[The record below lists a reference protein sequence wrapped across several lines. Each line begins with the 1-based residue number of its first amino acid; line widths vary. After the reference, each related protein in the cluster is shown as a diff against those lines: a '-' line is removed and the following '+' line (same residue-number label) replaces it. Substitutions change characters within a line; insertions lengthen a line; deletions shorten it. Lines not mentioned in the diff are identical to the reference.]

1 MKSSTLIA
9 SYLWKDTWSRW
20 WEQPSS
26 FFARLFVGVLLVSV
40 ATVIVVAFSLLER
53 SIRVRLENFGLNTL
67 VMRETMPS
75 TDPEAQPNLD
85 RPDRLSP
92 LRHHGQKLRLRQL
105 YARGQSDWQNDM
117 LAFSY
122 SEDDLPV
129 LGPLLSTSTPLVIL
143 SETLPENSTIRVSL
157 GRQVGT
163 AVIRRP
169 ALFFRPMVTG
179 NVLLVP
185 QGWNPDNER
194 LGFIETTLFE
204 RAPEAVSMQRV
215 VDAITR
221 FYKLDHRTLPQIQS
235 ALGLIREL
243 ENLQE
248 RQRQW
253 RGLLAGLLGLTLALV
268 FGAIAILE
276 FRQNLFITALIRSFG
291 APSRIL
297 YLRTWIENAFIANLS
312 AICAVC
318 LVAAL
323 HDKIFGTLGFG
334 RVLHTPGVNPYLS
347 AEVASILIWVNVG
360 AFISSLPVALG
371 LRKPVGSV
379 LT

>member
-1 MKSSTLIA
+1 M
-9 SYLWKDTWSRW
+9 
-20 WEQPSS
+20 
-26 FFARLFVGVLLVSV
+26 GVLLVSV

-53 SIRVRLENFGLNTL
+53 SIRSRLESFGLNTL
-67 VMRETMPS
+67 VIRETMPS
-75 TDPEAQPNLD
+75 TDPEAQANLN
-85 RPDRLSP
+85 RPDRLAP
-92 LRHHGQKLRLRQL
+92 LRGHGQKLRLRQL
-105 YARGQSDWQNDM
+105 YVRGETDWQSDM

-129 LGPLLSTSTPLVIL
+129 LGSLVSPSTPLIIL
-143 SETLPENSTIRVSL
+143 SESLPENAVVRVSL
-157 GRQVGT
+157 ARQAGM
-163 AVIRRP
+163 AVVRRP
-169 ALFFRPMVTG
+169 ASYFRPMING
-179 NVLLVP
+179 NILLVP
-185 QGWNPDNER
+185 QGWNPETER

-204 RAPEAVSMQRV
+204 RSSEGVSMQRV
-215 VDAITR
+215 VDSVNFI
-221 FYKLDHRTLPQIQS
+221 YSLDHRTPPQMQS

-297 YLRTWIENAFIANLS
+297 YLRTWLENAFIANLS
-312 AICAVC
+312 AICAIL
-318 LVAAL
+318 LVAML
-323 HDKIFGTLGFG
+323 HERIFGTLGFARFLTSQG
-334 RVLHTPGVNPYLS
+334 PNPYLS
-347 AEVASILIWVNVG
+347 SEVASILIWVNVG